1 MYDAAFCHAR
11 LYAVPNL
18 GLVAS
23 GGAGDHGHLAAHVTD
38 VGMARVAQRLG
49 QLRAW
54 RNQCDDDDVV
64 PGLAPKVRTS
74 RRHAAD
80 VIVRL

>member
-1 MYDAAFCHAR
+1 
-11 LYAVPNL
+11 
-18 GLVAS
+18 
-23 GGAGDHGHLAAHVTD
+23 
-38 VGMARVAQRLG
+38 MARVAQRLG